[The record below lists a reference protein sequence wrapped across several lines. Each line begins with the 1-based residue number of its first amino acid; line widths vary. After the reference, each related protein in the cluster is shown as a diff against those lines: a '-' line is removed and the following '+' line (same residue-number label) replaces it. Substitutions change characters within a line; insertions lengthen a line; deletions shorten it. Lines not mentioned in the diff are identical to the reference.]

1 MNAVLSKMSPSITRL
16 IRGDHSMVLSQF
28 HKLGPSMSAMVRE
41 AVVRNICGALEI
53 HAQLEQEIFYPALR
67 DAGVQSPAL
76 DKSVPEHDEVRRL
89 VEHVRSL
96 DQRPSEQQSAINDLM
111 RAVLHHVA
119 DEETRLLPAAED
131 AFDAQRLSELGA
143 AMTRRRLQLAGPR
156 MVGIAG
162 DLALAAP
169 AKAGLVTV
177 GMLVA
182 GTLMVNRMRHRR
194 RGLH

>member
-1 MNAVLSKMSPSITRL
+1 MNAVLSKMSPSITRM

-28 HKLGPSMSAMVRE
+28 HKLGPTMSAMVRE
-41 AVVRNICGALEI
+41 AVVRNICSALEI
-53 HAQLEQEIFYPALR
+53 HAQLEEEIFYPALLE
-67 DAGVQSPAL
+67 AGVQSPAL
-76 DKSVPEHDEVRRL
+76 DKSVPEHDEMRRL
-89 VEHVRSL
+89 IERVRAL
-96 DQRPSEQQSAINDLM
+96 DERPSEQLAAINDLM

-143 AMTRRRLQLAGPR
+143 AMTQRRLQLSGPR
-156 MVGIAG
+156 VVGMAS

-169 AKAGLVTV
+169 AKTGLVTV

-182 GTLMVNRMRHRR
+182 GTLLVNRLRHRS